1 MRMHVVVVGAGVLG
15 SAVALRLVQDG
26 AQVTLLDAR
35 EPGAGTS
42 STSFAWIG
50 ASAAAL
56 RDYRALNVAGVA
68 AYARME
74 AELGPRPWLRRTGS
88 LVWHTDPERSAD
100 LASQVAALA
109 DMGYAA
115 TLLAPEQALALE
127 PSLRLPAQVEQVAF
141 HADEGHADG
150 RGMAAELAARA
161 ADAGA
166 GLRTGVEVTGID
178 PEAGALALAMGER
191 LVADTV
197 VLCAGRWTGS
207 LSGLAMLDAQERGAL
222 PIGLLVTTGA
232 ALDPIGRVVVAD
244 DVMIRP
250 GDHGGLLLHADEQD
264 RMVHTDDD
272 PRSVAGIAA
281 QVLDAARHHVVVPEA
296 LSVAHAVIGLRAL
309 TADLLPAVGWLSG
322 RTYVAVTHS
331 GITLAPALGELV
343 AAEVLGRDEQP
354 LLAPF
359 RPDRLTRRT

>member
-1 MRMHVVVVGAGVLG
+1 MRMHVVVIGAGVVG
-15 SAVALRLVQDG
+15 SAVALRLAQDG
-26 AQVTLLDAR
+26 ARVTLLDAG

-74 AELGPRPWLRRTGS
+74 AQLGPRPWLRRTGS
-88 LVWHTDPERSAD
+88 LVWHTDPERGAE
-100 LASQVAALA
+100 LAAEVAALA
-109 DMGYAA
+109 DMGYAS
-115 TLLAPEQALALE
+115 TLLDPEQALALE
-127 PSLRLPAQVEQVAF
+127 PSLRLAPEVEHVAF

-150 RGMAAELAARA
+150 RRMAAELAARA

-166 GLRTGVEVTGID
+166 ELRTGAEVSGVDDGTV
-178 PEAGALALAMGER
+178 ALATGER
-191 LVADTV
+191 LSADAV
-197 VLCAGRWTGS
+197 VLCAGRWTGE
-207 LSGLAMLDAQERGAL
+207 LSGVAMVDPGERGAL

-232 ALDPIGRVVVAD
+232 APDPVGRVVVAD

-250 GDHGGLLLHADEQD
+250 GDDGGLLLHADEQD
-264 RMVHTDDD
+264 RLVHPDDD
-272 PRSVAGIAA
+272 PASVAGVAA
-281 QVLDAARHHVVVPEA
+281 QVLDAARAHVVVPEA
-296 LSVAHAVIGLRAL
+296 LGVTRAVVGLRAL
-309 TADLLPAVGWLSG
+309 TVDLLPAVGRLSD

-343 AAEVLGRDEQP
+343 AAEVLGRTEEP

>member
-1 MRMHVVVVGAGVLG
+1 MRMHVVVMGAGVLG

-100 LASQVAALA
+100 LVSQVAALA

-127 PSLRLPAQVEQVAF
+127 PSLRLHREVEQVAF

-166 GLRTGVEVTGID
+166 ELRTGVEVTGID
-178 PEAGALALAMGER
+178 PEAGALALGDGRATDRRHGRALRRPLDR
-191 LVADTV
+191 LALRSGDARRAGARCAAD
-197 VLCAGRWTGS
+197 R
-207 LSGLAMLDAQERGAL
+207 
-222 PIGLLVTTGA
+222 
-232 ALDPIGRVVVAD
+232 
-244 DVMIRP
+244 
-250 GDHGGLLLHADEQD
+250 
-264 RMVHTDDD
+264 
-272 PRSVAGIAA
+272 
-281 QVLDAARHHVVVPEA
+281 AARDD
-296 LSVAHAVIGLRAL
+296 GGRA
-309 TADLLPAVGWLSG
+309 
-322 RTYVAVTHS
+322 
-331 GITLAPALGELV
+331 
-343 AAEVLGRDEQP
+343 
-354 LLAPF
+354 
-359 RPDRLTRRT
+359 RPDRPGCGRRRRDDPPRRRRRAAPARRRAGPDGPYRR

>member
-1 MRMHVVVVGAGVLG
+1 MRMHVVVVGAGVVG
-15 SAVALRLVQDG
+15 SAVALRLAGNG
-26 AQVTLLDAR
+26 APRVTLLDAG

-68 AYARME
+68 AYARLE

-88 LVWHTDPERSAD
+88 LVWHTDPDRGAE
-100 LASQVAALA
+100 LASLVTELA
-109 DMGYAA
+109 DTGYAA
-115 TLLAPEQALALE
+115 TLLDPEEAMALE
-127 PSLRLPAQVEQVAF
+127 PALRLPPGVEHVAF

-150 RGMAAELAARA
+150 RRMAAELAARA
-161 ADAGA
+161 VDAGA
-166 GLRTGVEVTGID
+166 ELRAGTEVTGVD
-178 PEAGALALAMGER
+178 DGAVALATGER
-191 LVADTV
+191 LAADAV
-197 VLCAGRWTGS
+197 VLCTGRWTGG
-207 LSGLAMLDAQERGAL
+207 LSGVAMLDADERGAL
-222 PIGLLVTTGA
+222 PVGLLVTTGPA
-232 ALDPIGRVVVAD
+232 PDPVGRVVVAD

-250 GDHGGLLLHADEQD
+250 GDDGGLLLHADEQD
-264 RMVHTDDD
+264 RLVHPDDD
-272 PRSVAGIAA
+272 PGSVADVAA
-281 QVLDAARHHVVVPEA
+281 QVLDAARAHVVVPEA
-296 LSVAHAVIGLRAL
+296 LGVTRAVVGLRAL
-309 TADLLPAVGWLSG
+309 TADLLPAVGRLSD

-343 AAEVLGRDEQP
+343 AAEILGGEEEP